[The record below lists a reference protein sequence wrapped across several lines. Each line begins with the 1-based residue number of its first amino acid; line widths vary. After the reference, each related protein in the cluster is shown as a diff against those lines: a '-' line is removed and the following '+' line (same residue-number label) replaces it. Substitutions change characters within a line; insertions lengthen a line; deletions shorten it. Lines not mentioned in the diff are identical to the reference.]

1 MSNAIQFQLETSGK
15 TATLYI
21 SEELPLEHLAEL
33 CEACAT
39 LPPEVRTLRLDLHGV
54 RRLGVEM
61 MSTLRALMREW
72 RIMRGGEC
80 RLSFR
85 TENLMLTY
93 TERASVPAAPG
104 TPWSLAPASDAM
116 TAAYL

>member
-21 SEELPLEHLAEL
+21 SEELPLDHLAEL
-33 CEACAT
+33 CEACAS

-54 RRLGVEM
+54 RRLGEDM
-61 MSTLRALMREW
+61 MSVLRALMREW
-72 RIMRGGEC
+72 RVMRGGEC

-85 TENLMLTY
+85 TENLLLTY
-93 TERASVPAAPG
+93 TERGSSPVPPHAPW
-104 TPWSLAPASDAM
+104 TLSPASDAM

>member
-1 MSNAIQFQLETSGK
+1 VFNTIQFQLETSGK

-21 SEELPLEHLAEL
+21 SEELPLDHLGAL
-33 CEACAT
+33 CEACAS

-54 RRLGVEM
+54 KRLDVEM
-61 MSTLRALMREW
+61 MSMLRALMREW

-93 TERASVPAAPG
+93 TERASSPVSSRAPW
-104 TPWSLAPASDAM
+104 TLAPTNDAM

>member
-1 MSNAIQFQLETSGK
+1 MSYATQFQLETNGK

-21 SEELPLEHLAEL
+21 SEELPLEHLGEL
-33 CEACAT
+33 CEACAS
-39 LPPEVRTLRLDLHGV
+39 LPPEVRILRLDLHGV
-54 RRLGVEM
+54 KRLGVEM

-72 RIMRGGEC
+72 RTMRGGEC

-93 TERASVPAAPG
+93 TERASSPVPARASW
-104 TPWSLAPASDAM
+104 TPAPASDAM